1 MPGIPTPLDVIRV
14 LPRCGLQLV
23 VPAMGVGAV
32 WCSMLDIL
40 LGHEGYPLAMAG
52 LVLGPVAF
60 GLAINAL
67 HRREG
72 EWRDDVAAI
81 EAYRVAEDEKRRQAA
96 ERRGEL
102 VALDERRTRK
112 R

>member
-1 MPGIPTPLDVIRV
+1 MPSIPTPLDVLRV

-23 VPAMGVGAV
+23 VPAMAVGAV

-67 HRREG
+67 HRAEARA
-72 EWRDDVAAI
+72 RTYLPDPD
-81 EAYRVAEDEKRRQAA
+81 AYRATETAKRLEAARTSGVILPFEK
-96 ERRGEL
+96 
-102 VALDERRTRK
+102 
-112 R
+112 

>member
-1 MPGIPTPLDVIRV
+1 MSVPSPLDVIRL
-14 LPRCGLQLV
+14 LPRCGLHLV

-67 HRREG
+67 HRREDD
-72 EWRDDVAAI
+72 WREDVAAI
-81 EAYRVAEDEKRRQAA
+81 EAYRLAEDEKRRAAA
-96 ERRGEL
+96 EARGEL
-102 VALDERRTRK
+102 VKLEDHRAARR
-112 R
+112 